1 MQRPTTQFAIDILE
15 RGVERFLRTLDEL
28 TLEESNTMPAPYI
41 KSVTWLMWHTA
52 RMLDYQT
59 APLANREQLWFSQG
73 WKERFSLD
81 LPDDTQDWR
90 HTPEEAAKV
99 HVKDKELLSG
109 YFTAAADMTREY
121 LVTLDPDSLDDIV
134 DRSWTPAVTRAVRLV
149 STVDDTVM
157 HSGQAVYTALLVTGR
172 NI

>member
-1 MQRPTTQFAIDILE
+1 
-15 RGVERFLRTLDEL
+15 
-28 TLEESNTMPAPYI
+28 
-41 KSVTWLMWHTA
+41 
-52 RMLDYQT
+52 MLDYQT

-73 WKERFSLD
+73 WKGRFALD

-99 HVKDKELLSG
+99 QVEGKGLLAG
-109 YFTAAADMTREY
+109 YLTAAADATKGY
-121 LVTLDPDSLDDIV
+121 LATLDPDSLDDIV

-157 HSGQAVYTALLVTGR
+157 HSGQAVYTARLVTGR

>member
-1 MQRPTTQFAIDILE
+1 MQRPSTQFAIDILV
-15 RGVERFLRTLDEL
+15 RGVGRFRRTLEK
-28 TLEESNTMPAPYI
+28 SNTMPTPYI

-52 RMLDYQT
+52 RMIDYQT
-59 APLANREQLWFSQG
+59 ASLAGREQFWSSQG
-73 WKERFSLD
+73 WKERFALD

-99 HVKDKELLSG
+99 HVKDKELLVG
-109 YFTAAADMTREY
+109 YLTAAADTAKGY
-121 LVTLDPDSLDDIV
+121 LATLDPGTLDDVV

-157 HSGQAVYTALLVTGR
+157 HSGQAVYTARLMTGR
-172 NI
+172 SI